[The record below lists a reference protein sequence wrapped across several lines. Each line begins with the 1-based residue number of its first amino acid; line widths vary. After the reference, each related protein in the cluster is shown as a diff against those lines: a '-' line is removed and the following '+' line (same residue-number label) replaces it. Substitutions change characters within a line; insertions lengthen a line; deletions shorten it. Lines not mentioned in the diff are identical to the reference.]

1 MKIIQTITL
10 AVLALTLAACNS
22 NEDTAQNTNTAGDG
36 APTNTQATTDHG
48 AEDKSDINIGFEM
61 AGGSIEEET
70 NIPDEEKTALI
81 DSFTEYME
89 SFNEEDTARY
99 MNTISKNPEG
109 FNYDD
114 EKVKVEETF
123 NIYDT
128 IRTAEDITVV
138 KYNKSEA
145 QVFSNIHTALEQTD
159 TGAKLDQNGR
169 QVTVFVKEE
178 GKWLVSSVYY
188 IGDSTE

>member
-1 MKIIQTITL
+1 MKIIQAITL

-36 APTNTQATTDHG
+36 APTNTQTTTDHG

-61 AGGSIEEET
+61 AGGNIEEET
-70 NIPDEEKTALI
+70 NIPDKEKTALI

-99 MNTISKNPEG
+99 MSTISKNPEG

-128 IRTAEDITVV
+128 TRTAEDVTVV